1 MIETV
6 SMSKRIRERRLNLS
20 LTQQQVA
27 DAFGINKASVAEW
40 ESGRTHPSSERLAK
54 LAEVLQTTVDFLLS
68 GESATDV
75 APDSSSGDAYV
86 PIRHV
91 RFRLAAGVGG
101 YEVQFDNSDGGPLY
115 FRRDWMQRRGLR
127 PDKLI
132 ALKVHGS
139 SMEPG
144 LFEGDTVVVNLADV
158 EPADGAVFAINY
170 EGQCIVKRLKRD
182 AGQWWITSDNAD
194 KRFYPDKRCDENVK
208 IIGQVVHRQ
217 SEHI

>member
-1 MIETV
+1 MTIA
-6 SMSKRIRERRLNLS
+6 KRIRERRLNLG

-40 ESGRTHPSSERLAK
+40 ESGRTQPTSERLVK
-54 LAEVLQTTVDFLLS
+54 LAEALQTTVDFLLQ
-68 GESATDV
+68 GESAVDI
-75 APDSSSGDAYV
+75 AAESASGDAYLA
-86 PIRHV
+86 IRHA

-101 YEVQFDNSDGGPLY
+101 YEIHYDNSDGGPLY
-115 FRRDWMQRRGLR
+115 FRREWLQRRGLK

-132 ALKVHGS
+132 ALKVHGA

-158 EPADGAVFAINY
+158 EPTDGSVFALNY
-170 EGQCIVKRLKRD
+170 EGQCVVKRLKRD

-194 KRFYPDKRCDENVK
+194 KRFFPDKVCDENVK
-208 IIGQVVHRQ
+208 IIGRIVHRQ